1 MKFSWNW
8 LKDYV
13 DLDGVSPD
21 EVAARLTMTVAE
33 LEGVEHLGG
42 GLGDVRVAVLTGLA
56 AHPDADKLRVV
67 TVDVGGRTVSGVS
80 GAPNLRLGMKVP
92 AALPGMV
99 LPGDVEVRA
108 TTIRGVESGVVLLS
122 EKELG
127 LSDDHSGVLELPQ
140 DAPVGAAL
148 PDVLPVEDWVFEVDN
163 KSITHRP
170 DLWGHL
176 GLAREIGAMTGRPM
190 KSQEDPMP
198 SCAADPLRVSVE
210 DARDCPRYMAAC
222 FGGIRVAPSP
232 FWIRH
237 RLRAVGLRPISNVV
251 DLSNFVMM
259 ALGEPT
265 HTFDR
270 RYIGGDTIRVR
281 RAAEGEAFRT
291 LDGVDHVLT
300 GEDLLIAD
308 AAHGIALAGVMGG
321 ENSEIRDDTTDV
333 VLECATFQP
342 GRVRR
347 TAVRHGLRTDSSA
360 RFEKSL
366 DPELAELA
374 VRLFWRLVQQVS
386 PGAVATS
393 RVYDVAGFDRTPLRV
408 RLDPA
413 FITRRLGLDVPAAR
427 TRAILENLGFVIAV
441 GDDGVFDVTVPSW
454 RATRDVSMPVD
465 LLEEIGRVIG
475 YDQVPPTP
483 PMAAVDLVPTRPLR
497 AGIRA
502 VKRVLAG
509 DCGLDEVMTYSF
521 DSQALLARL
530 GHTPEDPVV
539 VSNPISSDFKT
550 LRTELAANLLGAVE
564 RNALRFPEFG
574 LFEVGRVF
582 AGTHVE
588 DGTPWQR
595 YRVGI
600 ALYRRAAKAGEDAE
614 ALLRRLRGVVE
625 HLLDRLDVA
634 APVVSEGWDGGA
646 LPWLS
651 PRGTLTIAASG
662 RRLGWVTRVHPAT
675 LRALDVPG
683 VAVMAELDVEG
694 IVGAPARSRRFQ
706 PVPRFPSSTI
716 DLSLVAGEGVRA
728 EGLFCAIRA
737 QGGPHLAD
745 VELFAIYR
753 GAPIPEGH
761 RSLSF
766 RMTFQAAERTLSD
779 VEVKEA
785 VGRITAAAR
794 EAGAVVWGEQ
804 AAVGVAAQPEG
815 Q

>member
-21 EVAARLTMTVAE
+21 DVAARLTMTVAE
-33 LEGVEHLGG
+33 LEGVEHLGA
-42 GLGDVRVAVLTGLA
+42 GLGDVRVALLA
-56 AHPDADKLRVV
+56 GVAPHPDADKLRVV
-67 TVDVGGRTVSGVS
+67 TVDVGGRVVTGVS
-80 GAPNLRLGMKVP
+80 GAPNLRVGMKVP
-92 AALPGMV
+92 AALPGTV
-99 LPGDVEVRA
+99 LPGDVAVRA

-122 EKELG
+122 EREMG
-127 LSDDHSGVLELPQ
+127 LSDDHSGVMELPD
-140 DAPVGAAL
+140 DAPAGAAL
-148 PDVLPVEDWVFEVDN
+148 TDVLPVEDWVFEVDN

-176 GLAREIGAMTGRPM
+176 GLAREVGAMTGRPM
-190 KSQEDPMP
+190 KPVADPMP
-198 SCAADPLRVSVE
+198 ACDADPLTVTV
-210 DARDCPRYMAAC
+210 DDPKDCPRYMAAC

-232 FWIRH
+232 FWIRQ

-270 RYIGGDTIRVR
+270 RFIGGDAIRVR

-291 LDGVDHVLT
+291 LDGADHVLT
-300 GEDLLIAD
+300 AEDLLIAD
-308 AAHGIALAGVMGG
+308 ASHGIALAGVMGG

-366 DPELAELA
+366 DPAVAEMA
-374 VRLFWRLVQQVS
+374 VRLFWRLLREVA

-413 FITRRLGLDVPAAR
+413 FITRRLGMEVPASR
-427 TRAILENLGFVIAV
+427 TRAILENLGFGITV
-441 GDDGVFDVTVPSW
+441 GFGGAFDVTVPSW
-454 RATRDVSMPVD
+454 RATRDVSSPED

-483 PMAAVDLVPTRPLR
+483 PMAAVDLVPVRPLR
-497 AGIRA
+497 AGIRTI
-502 VKRVLAG
+502 KRVLAG
-509 DCGLDEVMTYSF
+509 DCGLDEVMSYSF
-521 DSQALLARL
+521 DSQAMLARL
-530 GHTPEDPVV
+530 GYAPDDPVAV
-539 VSNPISSDFKT
+539 ANPISSDFRT
-550 LRTELAANLLGAVE
+550 LRTDLAPNLLAAVE
-564 RNALRFPEFG
+564 RNAQRFAEFG

-582 AGTHVE
+582 RGTHVE

-600 ALYRRAAKAGEDAE
+600 AMYRRAAKAGEDAE
-614 ALLRRLRGVVE
+614 ALLRRLRGAVE
-625 HLLDRLDVA
+625 HLADRLDLA
-634 APVVSEGWDGGA
+634 GTAMAEGWDGEA
-646 LPWLS
+646 LPWLA
-651 PRGTLTIAASG
+651 PRATLGLTASG
-662 RRLGWVTRVHPAT
+662 RRLGWLTRVHPAT

-683 VAVMAELDVEG
+683 VAVMAELDVEEL
-694 IVGAPARSRRFQ
+694 VAAPVRARRFA

-716 DLSLVAGEGVRA
+716 DLSLVAPEALRA
-728 EGLFCAIRA
+728 EALFRAIRE

-753 GAPIPEGH
+753 GAPIPEGR

-766 RMTFQAAERTLSD
+766 RLTFQAPDRTLSD
-779 VEVKEA
+779 AEVKDA
-785 VGRITAAAR
+785 VARITEA
-794 EAGAVVWGEQ
+794 AGAVGSVVWGRQE
-804 AAVGVAAQPEG
+804 ADGR
-815 Q
+815 